1 MTTVTTLF
9 KVKDVRV
16 PEQLVAA
23 MAAEAQAARDARG
36 KVIAAEG
43 EHKASRTLKH
53 AAEILAEN
61 PLAMQLRYR
70 VTSRQCLQ
78 LTLDVIRYLQ
88 TLEGIAEVN
97 SSVIVFPV
105 PLAPDILPSVARLVP
120 GLAPTHI

>member
-1 MTTVTTLF
+1 M
-9 KVKDVRV
+9 

-53 AAEILAEN
+53 AADVLSEN
-61 PLAMQLRYR
+61 PLAMQLRYAE
-70 VTSRQCLQ
+70 SDNIQCL
-78 LTLDVIRYLQ
+78 LTLDVRYLQ

-105 PLAPDILPSVARLVP
+105 PLAPDILSSVARLVP
-120 GLAPTHI
+120 GAVTQPLPPTHI

>member
-1 MTTVTTLF
+1 
-9 KVKDVRV
+9 
-16 PEQLVAA
+16 

-78 LTLDVIRYLQ
+78 LTHLDVIRYLQ